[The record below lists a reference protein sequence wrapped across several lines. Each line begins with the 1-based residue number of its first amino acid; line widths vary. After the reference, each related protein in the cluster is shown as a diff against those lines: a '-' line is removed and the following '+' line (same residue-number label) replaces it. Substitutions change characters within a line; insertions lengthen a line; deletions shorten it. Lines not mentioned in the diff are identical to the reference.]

1 MIGKSKSV
9 KGSLSGAMYKEREDK
24 ESEIIYQHN
33 MVGETPK
40 ERWEEMKEV
49 ADLNQ
54 RMEKP
59 FLENVISPEKSKG
72 DSLSKEDWEKLS
84 KDYAEKMKF
93 GDNQWYAVLHKN
105 TDEKHL
111 HIFANRVDFSGKNTI
126 PDNFI
131 GEKSGKVAEQLAKE
145 RGWETAKEIAQ
156 GKKAEI
162 KNVLEECIPKSK
174 SLSELQDKMHSKGY
188 VLELNYQ
195 NKGGEQKLNGAR
207 VIPIS
212 EYKPKEELSKR
223 EQLAKKGFKL
233 SDIDRKLNINSINAE
248 ISKNIIKT
256 QNYGRG
262 I

>member
-24 ESEIIYQHN
+24 EAEIIYQHN
-33 MVGETPK
+33 MIGETPK

-59 FLENVISPEKSKG
+59 FLENVISPVKSKG
-72 DSLSKEDWEKLS
+72 DNLSKEDWEKLA
-84 KDYAEKMKF
+84 KDYAEKMNF

-131 GEKSGKVAEQLAKE
+131 GEKSGKIAEQLAKE

-162 KNVLEECIPKSK
+162 KNVLEECIPESK
-174 SLSELQDKMHSKGY
+174 SLSELQDKMHSQGY

-207 VIPIS
+207 VIPVS
-212 EYKPKEELSKR
+212 EYKSKEELSKR
-223 EQLAKKGFKL
+223 EQLAKKGFRL

>member
-1 MIGKSKSV
+1 MIGKAKSV
-9 KGSLSGAMYKEREDK
+9 RGSLSGALYKEQQDK
-24 ESEIIYQHN
+24 QSELIYQHN
-33 MVGETPK
+33 MIGETPK
-40 ERWEEMKEV
+40 ERWEEMKEI
-49 ADLNQ
+49 ANLNQ
-54 RMEKP
+54 RTDKP

-72 DSLSKEDWEKLS
+72 DNLSIEEWKKLS
-84 KDYAEKMKF
+84 KDYAEKMNF

-126 PDNFI
+126 KDNFI
-131 GEKSGKVAEQLAKE
+131 GERSGKIAEQLAKE
-145 RGWETAKEIAQ
+145 RGWKTAKEIAQ
-156 GKKAEI
+156 EKKTDI
-162 KNVLEECIPKSK
+162 KTALQESISQSK
-174 SLSELQDKMHSKGY
+174 SLEDLQDKMYSKGY

-195 NKGGEQKLNGAR
+195 NKDGEQKLNGAR
-207 VIPIS
+207 VRPIS
-212 EYKPKEELSKR
+212 ENKPIAEMSKR

-233 SDIDRKLNINSINAE
+233 SDIDRKLNINTIKNE